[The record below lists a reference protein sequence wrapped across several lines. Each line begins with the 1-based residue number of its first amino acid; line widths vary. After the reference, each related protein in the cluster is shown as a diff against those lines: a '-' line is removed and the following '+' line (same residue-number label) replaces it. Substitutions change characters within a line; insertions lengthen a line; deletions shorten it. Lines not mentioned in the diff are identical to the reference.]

1 MSAKVIQFPNA
12 NERIAQ
18 MIDEIVDAK
27 LTHDNPQVLDCLK
40 VEMKTLVEKY
50 FTGEDVPATLVL
62 PPDLSDEQFN
72 MIEKNFIQIFQ
83 QHNEQMLRQTNAMFL
98 DLCLAKLN
106 ICELKHQPPEEP
118 EEEV

>member
-40 VEMKTLVEKY
+40 VEMKRYGGYMSL
-50 FTGEDVPATLVL
+50 FTCY
-62 PPDLSDEQFN
+62 
-72 MIEKNFIQIFQ
+72 
-83 QHNEQMLRQTNAMFL
+83 LR
-98 DLCLAKLN
+98 
-106 ICELKHQPPEEP
+106 
-118 EEEV
+118 